1 MKLTLIFL
9 SNSRNESKLAYYP
22 TCWTIALMLRE
33 QKKSVETIYINVGWD
48 GGGVLNFHT
57 HKAVC
62 AVWVWCSWKYAI
74 MLDKNAQSNLRQH
87 LVLWVRPC
95 LFTVPFLNYEN
106 KDERQTSSP
115 GIVSVMLRLLTIKS
129 NACKFVWCVYF
140 THLPALR
147 IPSKVSRQERYQ
159 FLPHRQAAFS
169 SRGCFGNTE
178 RRGERERSGK
188 EN

>member
-1 MKLTLIFL
+1 MRLTLIFL
-9 SNSRNESKLAYYP
+9 SNSRNKVLNYSFN
-22 TCWTIALMLRE
+22 
-33 QKKSVETIYINVGWD
+33 VEGAEEKRRHHLHKCRV
-48 GGGVLNFHT
+48 GGGGGLNFHT

-62 AVWVWCSWKYAI
+62 AVWMWCSWKYAI

-95 LFTVPFLNYEN
+95 LFTVRFLNDEN

-169 SRGCFGNTE
+169 SRGFFGNTE
-178 RRGERERSGK
+178 CRGERERSGK